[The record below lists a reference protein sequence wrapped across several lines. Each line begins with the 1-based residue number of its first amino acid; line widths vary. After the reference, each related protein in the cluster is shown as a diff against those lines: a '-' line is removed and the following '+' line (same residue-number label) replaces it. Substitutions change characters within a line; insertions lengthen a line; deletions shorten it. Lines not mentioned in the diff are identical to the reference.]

1 MWPASGVRRGPPRAD
16 EFRRFDLNYRVPLTT
31 NVVPFSRV
39 AILGT
44 GLIGG
49 SFGLALRKHFPDVSI
64 VGYDRAE
71 ILQAALTRG
80 AVRESAADLAS
91 AVRGA
96 DLVYIALPIG
106 ATIEAL
112 PAIAAAA
119 NDGALVTDT
128 GSTKVVICRAAQ
140 HSPMRASSFLGGHPM
155 AGKETSGIA
164 RADADLFRG
173 ARYALIGSEHDSD
186 PRVQQFAALV
196 RTLGAE
202 PVWCDAETH
211 DWAVGIVS
219 HLPQLLA
226 VALARVVQDETD
238 ETGLPLSLAGP
249 GLHDMLR
256 LAGSPY
262 GLWRDVAHTNTEN
275 IARALD
281 RLEQAVE
288 YLRTRLTS
296 KELEQEFLAANELYK
311 QLRKTE

>member
-1 MWPASGVRRGPPRAD
+1 
-16 EFRRFDLNYRVPLTT
+16 VPST
-31 NVVPFSRV
+31 NSAVPFSRV

-49 SFGLALRKHFPDVSI
+49 SFGLALRKHFPDISI
-64 VGYDRAE
+64 VGFDRTE
-71 ILQAALTRG
+71 ILQEALARG
-80 AVRESAADLAS
+80 AVRETARDLAS

-96 DLVYIALPIG
+96 DLVYVALPIG
-106 ATIEAL
+106 ATIEAV

-119 NDGALVTDT
+119 KDGALVTDT
-128 GSTKVVICRAAQ
+128 GSTKAMICRAAKTAFAGGA
-140 HSPMRASSFLGGHPM
+140 RFLGGHPM

-164 RADADLFRG
+164 RADANLFSA
-173 ARYALIGSEHDSD
+173 ARYALIGLESYPD
-186 PRVQQFAALV
+186 PRMHGFAALV
-196 RTLGAE
+196 RELGAE
-202 PVWCDAETH
+202 PVWTDAETH

-219 HLPQLLA
+219 HLPQFLA

-238 ETGLPLSLAGP
+238 ETGLPLSLSGP
-249 GLHDMLR
+249 GLQDMLR

-262 GLWRDVAHTNTEN
+262 SVWRDVAHTNTEN

-296 KELEQEFLAANELYK
+296 KELEQEFLVANELYK
-311 QLRKTE
+311 QLKKAE

>member
-1 MWPASGVRRGPPRAD
+1 M
-16 EFRRFDLNYRVPLTT
+16 
-31 NVVPFSRV
+31 

-49 SFGLALRKHFPDVSI
+49 SFALALRKHFPSISI
-64 VGYDRAE
+64 VGFDRAE
-71 ILQAALTRG
+71 ILQAALARG
-80 AVRESAADLAS
+80 AVLEAAHDLA
-91 AVRGA
+91 AAARGA
-96 DLVYIALPIG
+96 DLLYVALPIA
-106 ATIEAL
+106 ATVEAL

-119 NDGALVTDT
+119 KDGALVTDT
-128 GSTKVVICRAAQ
+128 GSTKAVICRAAKNTFTGAA
-140 HSPMRASSFLGGHPM
+140 RFLGGHPM

-164 RADADLFRG
+164 RADANLFSG
-173 ARYALIGSEHDSD
+173 ARYALVGLEGDPD
-186 PRVQQFAALV
+186 PRVQGFASLLRV
-196 RTLGAE
+196 LGAE
-202 PVWCDAETH
+202 PVWCDADTH

-238 ETGLPLSLAGP
+238 ETGLPVSLSGP

-262 GLWRDVAHTNTEN
+262 GLWRDVAHSNTEN

-311 QLRKTE
+311 RLQKAE

>member
-1 MWPASGVRRGPPRAD
+1 MPSTPSA
-16 EFRRFDLNYRVPLTT
+16 
-31 NVVPFSRV
+31 VPFSRV

-49 SFGLALRKHFPDVSI
+49 SFGLALRKYFPNIST
-64 VGYDRAE
+64 VGFDRAE
-71 ILQAALTRG
+71 TAEVALARD
-80 AVRESAADLAS
+80 AVRETAHDLAS

-96 DLVYIALPIG
+96 DLVYVALPIG

-119 NDGALVTDT
+119 AAGALVTDT
-128 GSTKVVICRAAQ
+128 GSTKAVICRAAKTAFAGGA
-140 HSPMRASSFLGGHPM
+140 RFLGGHPM

-164 RADADLFRG
+164 RADAGLFAA
-173 ARYALIGSEHDSD
+173 ARYALIGLESDPD
-186 PRVQQFAALV
+186 PRVQGLAALV
-196 RTLGAE
+196 RELGAE
-202 PVWCDAETH
+202 PVWCDAPTH

-238 ETGLPLSLAGP
+238 ETGLPVSLSGP
-249 GLHDMLR
+249 GLQDMLR

-262 GLWRDVAHTNTEN
+262 GVWRDIAHTNTGN

-288 YLRTRLTS
+288 HLRTRLTS
-296 KELEQEFLAANELYK
+296 KELEQEFLAANKLYK
-311 QLRKTE
+311 QLKKTE